1 MIIEFRVG
9 NFRSISAPQSLTMV
23 ASADQDLADD
33 NLIKA
38 ATGKLRLLRQAVIY
52 GANAA
57 GKSNLLMSL
66 EALRSLVSFSAGL
79 QEGQLLPWVTP
90 FRLDPASEQAPSTF
104 EVIFES
110 EGVRY
115 HYAAGVT
122 AARVTHEWLVAYP
135 QGRPQRWFERSFDAT
150 KDTYDWWFGPRFE
163 GAQNQRK
170 LWQTST
176 RSNALFLSTAV
187 QLNNEQLKPV
197 FHWLTQKLIVI
208 LPGKVD
214 FNPTLSIE
222 LLRTDDGRERVMKFL
237 TSADI
242 GIDRLELQEADGLPP
257 PPPPGIP
264 PEQWRVLLAQGP
276 LGLPQK
282 MKWNKVVAWHAGSDG
297 RAVAFDMA
305 EESDGTRKLFEFV
318 GGWIRALDTGATLFV
333 DEIDRSL
340 HPHLTRML
348 VNLFQSEV
356 NRNKAQ
362 LVFTTH
368 DTTLLDPDLLRRDQ
382 IWFAEKDENRATTI
396 YPLLDYSP
404 RKNENLERGYLLGRY
419 GAIPFVGDL
428 RL

>member
-1 MIIEFRVG
+1 MFIEFSVG
-9 NFRSISAPQSLTMV
+9 NFRSILAPQSLTMV
-23 ASADQDLADD
+23 ASTDQSIAGD
-33 NLIKA
+33 NLIQSS
-38 ATGKLRLLRQAVIY
+38 TEKLRLVRQAVIY

-57 GKSNLLMSL
+57 GKSNLLMSI
-66 EALRSLVSFSAGL
+66 EALRSLVSLSAGL
-79 QEGQLLPWVTP
+79 QEGQPLPWITP
-90 FRLDPASEQAPSTF
+90 FRLDRASEQTPSTF
-104 EVIFES
+104 EIIFES
-110 EGVRY
+110 ESVRY
-115 HYAAGVT
+115 HYAVGAT
-122 AARVTHEWLVAYP
+122 TSRVTHEWLVAYP
-135 QGRPQRWFERSFDAT
+135 QGRPQRWFERSFDA
-150 KDTYDWWFGPRFE
+150 KKQTYDWWFGPRFE
-163 GAQNQRK
+163 GNRTQRT

-214 FNPTLSIE
+214 FNPTLSID
-222 LLRTDDGRERVMKFL
+222 LLRTDSGRDRVMKFL
-237 TSADI
+237 SSADI
-242 GIDRLELQEADGLPP
+242 GIDRLELQESDGFP
-257 PPPPGIP
+257 PPPPGIQS
-264 PEQWRVLLAQGP
+264 EQWRSLLAQGP
-276 LGLPQK
+276 LSLPTP
-282 MKWNKVVAWHAGSDG
+282 MKWGKVVAWHAGSDG
-297 RAVAFDMA
+297 RPVPFDMA
-305 EESDGTRKLFEFV
+305 DESDGTLKLFEFV

-348 VNLFQSEV
+348 VRLFQSEV
-356 NRNKAQ
+356 NEKNAQ

-382 IWFAEKDENRATTI
+382 IWFAEKDETRSTRL

>member
-23 ASADQDLADD
+23 ASTDQHLADD
-33 NLIKA
+33 NLIQA
-38 ATGKLRLLRQAVIY
+38 STEKLRLLRQAVIY

-66 EALRSLVSFSAGL
+66 EALRNLVSFSAGL

-90 FRLDPASEQAPSTF
+90 FCLDPASEQAPSTF

-115 HYAAGVT
+115 HYAVGVT
-122 AARVTHEWLVAYP
+122 TARVTHEWLVAYP
-135 QGRPQRWFERSFDAT
+135 QGRPQRWFERSFDAA
-150 KDTYDWWFGPRFE
+150 KDSYDWWFGPRFE
-163 GAQNQRK
+163 GNRNQHK

-197 FHWLTQKLIVI
+197 FHWLTQQLIVI

-214 FNPTLSIE
+214 FNPSLSIE
-222 LLRTDDGRERVMKFL
+222 LLHTDAGRERVMKFL
-237 TSADI
+237 SSADI
-242 GIDRLELQEADGLPP
+242 GIDRLELQESDGLP

-264 PEQWRVLLAQGP
+264 PEQWRSLLAQGP
-276 LGLPQK
+276 LGLPQHV
-282 MKWNKVVAWHAGSDG
+282 KWSKVVAWHAASDG
-297 RAVAFDMA
+297 RAISFDMND
-305 EESDGTRKLFEFV
+305 ESDGTRKLFEFV
-318 GGWIRALDTGATLFV
+318 GGWIRALETGATLCV

-348 VNLFQSEV
+348 VHLFQSEV
-356 NRNKAQ
+356 NRNNAQ

-382 IWFAEKDENRATTI
+382 IWFAEKDEKRATTI

>member
-23 ASADQDLADD
+23 ASTDQHLADE
-33 NLIKA
+33 NLIQ
-38 ATGKLRLLRQAVIY
+38 TSTEKLRLLRQAVIY

-66 EALRSLVSFSAGL
+66 EALRNLVSFSAGL

-90 FRLDPASEQAPSTF
+90 FRLDPASEQAPSAF
-104 EVIFES
+104 EVIFEA

-122 AARVTHEWLVAYP
+122 TARVTHEWLVAYP
-135 QGRPQRWFERSFDAT
+135 QGRPQRWFERSYDAA

-242 GIDRLELQEADGLPP
+242 GIDHLELQEADGLPP
-257 PPPPGIP
+257 PPPGIP
-264 PEQWRVLLAQGP
+264 QEQWRVLLAQGP
-276 LGLPQK
+276 LGLPQEV
-282 MKWNKVVAWHAGSDG
+282 KWNKVVALHAGSDG
-297 RAVAFDMA
+297 RAVAFDIT

-356 NRNKAQ
+356 NRHNAQ

>member
-1 MIIEFRVG
+1 MIIEFRIG
-9 NFRSISAPQSLTMV
+9 NFRSISTPQSLTMV
-23 ASADQDLADD
+23 ASPDQRLADE
-33 NLIKA
+33 NLIQ
-38 ATGKLRLLRQAVIY
+38 TSTEKLRLLRQAVIY

-66 EALRSLVSFSAGL
+66 EALRNLVSFSAGL
-79 QEGQLLPWVTP
+79 QEGQILPWVTP
-90 FRLDPASEQAPSTF
+90 FRLEPASEQAPSTF
-104 EVIFES
+104 EVIFEA

-135 QGRPQRWFERSFDAT
+135 QGRPQRWFERSYDAA
-150 KDTYDWWFGPRFE
+150 KETYDWWFGPRFE

-187 QLNNEQLKPV
+187 QLNNEQLKPA

-222 LLRTDDGRERVMKFL
+222 LLRTDTGRERVMKYL

-257 PPPPGIP
+257 PPPGIP
-264 PEQWRVLLAQGP
+264 PEQWRSLLAQGP
-276 LGLPQK
+276 LGLPQQV
-282 MKWNKVVAWHAGSDG
+282 KWNKVVAWHAGSDG
-297 RAVAFDMA
+297 RAVAFDMT

-356 NRNKAQ
+356 NRHNAQ

-382 IWFAEKDENRATTI
+382 IWFAEKNENRATTI

-428 RL
+428 HL

>member
-9 NFRSISAPQSLTMV
+9 NFRSISVAQSLTMV
-23 ASADQDLADD
+23 ASPDQHLADE
-33 NLIKA
+33 NLIQVPNE
-38 ATGKLRLLRQAVIY
+38 KLRLLRQAVIY

-66 EALRSLVSFSAGL
+66 EALRNLVSFSAGL

-90 FRLDPASEQAPSTF
+90 FRLDLASEEAPSTF

-110 EGVRY
+110 DGVRY
-115 HYAAGVT
+115 HYAVGVT
-122 AARVTHEWLVAYP
+122 TSRVTHEWLVAYP
-135 QGRPQRWFERSFDAT
+135 QGRPQRWFERSFDAI
-150 KDTYDWWFGPRFE
+150 KGSYDWWFGPRFE
-163 GAQNQRK
+163 GNQNQRK
-170 LWQTST
+170 LWQSST

-197 FHWLTQKLIVI
+197 FHWLTKKLIVI
-208 LPGKVD
+208 LPGRVN
-214 FNPTLSIE
+214 FNPTLSVE
-222 LLRTDDGRERVMKFL
+222 LLRTDAGRERVMQLL

-242 GIDRLELQEADGLPP
+242 GIDRLELQEGEGFPP
-257 PPPPGIP
+257 SPPGMP
-264 PEQWRVLLAQGP
+264 QEQWRDFFTQGGP
-276 LGLPQK
+276 LGQPQK
-282 MKWNKVVAWHAGSDG
+282 MKWNKIVAWHAGSDG
-297 RAVAFDMA
+297 RAVPFDMA

-318 GGWIRALDTGATLFV
+318 GGWVRALETGATLFV

-348 VNLFQSEV
+348 VQLFRSEA
-356 NRNKAQ
+356 NRENAQ

-382 IWFAEKDENRATTI
+382 IWFAEKDEKRATRI

-404 RKNENLERGYLLGRY
+404 RRNENLERGYLLGRY

>member
-23 ASADQDLADD
+23 ASADQHLADE

-38 ATGKLRLLRQAVIY
+38 TTKKLRLLRQAVIY

-66 EALRSLVSFSAGL
+66 EALRNLVSFSAGL
-79 QEGQLLPWVTP
+79 QEGQHLPWVTP

-104 EVIFES
+104 EVIFEA

-122 AARVTHEWLVAYP
+122 TARVTHEWLVAYP
-135 QGRPQRWFERSFDAT
+135 QGRPQRWFERSYDAA

-214 FNPTLSIE
+214 FNPKLSIE

-242 GIDRLELQEADGLPP
+242 GIDRLELQEADGPL

-264 PEQWRVLLAQGP
+264 PEQWRVLLAQGL

-356 NRNKAQ
+356 NRNNAQ

-382 IWFAEKDENRATTI
+382 IWFAEKDKNRATTI
-396 YPLLDYSP
+396 YPLLDYIP
-404 RKNENLERGYLLGRY
+404 RKKENLERGYLLGRY